1 MKEKWVSKLKHTLW
15 LTFNI
20 KIMVS
25 FSMFWHWKY
34 GKFSEKQEKK
44 RKKSTRKNIFFPPK
58 KPLCFVQTSNPNTE
72 QDVNHNCPR
81 HPNLHAPWTI
91 LITSLTSA
99 KPRRAVLGKNWTSG
113 LGYICIV
120 ISQTCSIS
128 LTVGPMSRKIR
139 WKERFLHFD
148 QKHGEVIKYIE
159 GIRKIPQTGG
169 VLVLSFA
176 LTGDEIKKKSG
187 WRKIVHKNKTGDQTS
202 FLT

>member
-1 MKEKWVSKLKHTLW
+1 LKHTLW

-113 LGYICIV
+113 LGYMHSNFSNLFYFTNCWTDV
-120 ISQTCSIS
+120 QKNT
-128 LTVGPMSRKIR
+128 MKRKIPPLWSKTCR
-139 WKERFLHFD
+139 SY
-148 QKHGEVIKYIE
+148 QYIE
-159 GIRKIPQTGG
+159 GIHKIPQTGG
-169 VLVLSFA
+169 FWSLVFPYL
-176 LTGDEIKKKSG
+176 GMRI
-187 WRKIVHKNKTGDQTS
+187 
-202 FLT
+202 